1 VPGAATEAELS
12 VAALV
17 AVELARHLRSPSTRA
32 RLRAERPDLA
42 ADVIDEVIARYVAM
56 LDRRSGASRA

>member
-1 VPGAATEAELS
+1 VAGAASDDELA

-32 RLRAERPDLA
+32 RLRAELTDVA
-42 ADVIDEVIARYVAM
+42 ADVIDEVIDRYIAI
-56 LDRRSGASRA
+56 LDRRAGASET